1 MDCLIHTLR
10 KKGYLGLNKSDFLP
24 KTSLLSKITRGDPM
38 RVNEPVTQ
46 REYEFPE
53 NATLM
58 STTDTKS
65 YMAYANA
72 AFVEVSGFSREEIE
86 GQPQIIVR
94 HPDMPPEAFADMWA
108 TLKSGQPWT
117 ALVKNRRK
125 NGDHYWV
132 RANATPVVRNG
143 RTTGYMSVRTKPT
156 RDEIAAAET
165 LYKDFRTG
173 QAGTRKFHKGLIVRT
188 GLMAWRSVFQVM
200 PVRWRIRL
208 TFLMLLPALLG
219 AAWASGLSGAALG
232 GFAAALAVALLLAAW
247 SLKVQIAT
255 PLEKLQELALSVAS
269 GESRK
274 VAIADRVDE
283 IGMTL
288 RSVSQLGLMFRW
300 LIDDVAEQVVN
311 VQAAS
316 QEIAKGNG
324 DINTRTEQA
333 AASLEQT
340 SSSMTQMTA
349 TVASNAET
357 AGQANTLSGTAT
369 QAALNGGRAMEEVV
383 ATMSAIS
390 QSAKQIADII
400 GVIDSIAFQTNIL
413 ALNAAVEAARA
424 GEQGRGFAVVAG
436 EVRALAQRS
445 AGAAKEIKA
454 LIGTSVDKVE
464 SGSQLVD
471 QAGKTM
477 EDIVAQ
483 VKRVSAMIAD
493 ISLAT
498 AQQTEGITQV
508 SQAVSHLDQVT
519 QENATLVGQSAAA
532 AESLRVQATRL
543 VEAVNVFR

>member
-1 MDCLIHTLR
+1 MGCLVHTLR
-10 KKGYLGLNKSDFLP
+10 KKGYLGLNKTDFLP

-58 STTDTKS
+58 STTDTQS
-65 YMAYANA
+65 YIAYANA

-86 GQPQIIVR
+86 GQPHNIVR

-143 RTTGYMSVRTKPT
+143 RTTGYMSVLTKPT

>member
-1 MDCLIHTLR
+1 MGCLVHTLR
-10 KKGYLGLNKSDFLP
+10 KKGYLGLNKTDFLP

-58 STTDTKS
+58 STTDTQS
-65 YMAYANA
+65 YIAYANA

-86 GQPQIIVR
+86 GQPHNIVR
-94 HPDMPPEAFADMWA
+94 PPDMPPEAFADMWA